1 MRENE
6 TESFIALYTGLIIY
20 MDRCNNKGARIMK
33 NTTNY
38 EFQKQNL
45 KRKISEGMYLTQ
57 NRRNRVRDVKEEK
70 WFVKMLPLKV
80 IPEWEM
86 YKFAWALTFDGYR
99 RK

>member
-1 MRENE
+1 
-6 TESFIALYTGLIIY
+6 
-20 MDRCNNKGARIMK
+20 MK
-33 NTTNY
+33 PTTNY

-57 NRRNRVRDVKEEK
+57 NRRNRIRDVKNGK

>member
-1 MRENE
+1 
-6 TESFIALYTGLIIY
+6 
-20 MDRCNNKGARIMK
+20 MK

-57 NRRNRVRDVKEEK
+57 NRRNRVRDVKEGK

>member
-1 MRENE
+1 
-6 TESFIALYTGLIIY
+6 
-20 MDRCNNKGARIMK
+20 MK
-33 NTTNY
+33 PTTNY

-57 NRRNRVRDVKEEK
+57 NRRNRIRDVKNGK

-86 YKFAWALTFDGYR
+86 YKFAWALTFDGNR